1 MENVQAIPQVTLEKT
16 AIFIDYHNL
25 EGALRNE
32 NLKVDLISLRGS
44 LAAGRFLLETF
55 VFIGFN
61 PKNFEEDEKFHRFLK
76 MHGFLVCTKSA
87 KIKPDGTLK
96 CDLDME
102 MALAVIDYVMQ
113 ARPDLAIL
121 ITGDGDFSALA
132 TWLRMRGVRV
142 EVASTLNSLSQDL
155 KEAAN
160 ECIELAEAIEG
171 IREGA

>member
-1 MENVQAIPQVTLEKT
+1 MENEQAIPQVNLEKT

-32 NLKVDLISLRGS
+32 NLKVDLISLRDS
-44 LAAGRFLLETF
+44 LTEGRFLLETF

-61 PKNFEEDEKFHRFLK
+61 PKNFEEDEKFHRSLK
-76 MHGFLVCTKSA
+76 MQGFMVCTKPA

-102 MALAVIDYVMQ
+102 MALAVVDYVLHNK
-113 ARPDLAIL
+113 PDTAVMV
-121 ITGDGDFSALA
+121 TGDGDFAALA
-132 TWLRMRGVRV
+132 RWLRMRGVRV
-142 EVASTLNSLSQDL
+142 EVASTSNSLSQDL

-171 IREGA
+171 IRESE